1 MTCCCAA
8 REYFPY
14 QWGLSIRRLLRA
26 NRQRQSQSIIII
38 IDLIASRVC
47 LLLLSRNP
55 RNAVISAVGKFINY
69 LGCGPC
75 DLLIITCY
83 LLAMKFIE
91 HLSCSHT
98 GPILTWIKPWS
109 YFSFFFLFTPLVD
122 KLIGQLWATM
132 AIRLSVHSSYLTDSY
147 LQ

>member
-14 QWGLSIRRLLRA
+14 QWGLSISRLLMA
-26 NRQRQSQSIIII
+26 NRQRQSQSIIIS

-47 LLLLSRNP
+47 LLLLSRTP

-98 GPILTWIKPWS
+98 GPILTWIKPCS
-109 YFSFFFLFTPLVD
+109 YFSFFFSIYS
-122 KLIGQLWATM
+122 IG
-132 AIRLSVHSSYLTDSY
+132 
-147 LQ
+147 